1 MFVIHCP
8 LLATLTSDQPLKWF
22 QPIAMTKAVPTT
34 NTAYSLDD
42 LKTLSA
48 FDMQRVNQVITDNLA
63 SRVELIDQLSQH
75 IIYSGGKR
83 LRPMLVLLSAKA
95 CGYRGEDD
103 ALLAAVVEFIHT
115 ATLLHDDVVD
125 DSDMRR
131 GQETANHIWGNEA
144 AVLVGDY
151 LYSRAFQMMVRVQSM
166 RIMDLLA
173 NATNT
178 IAQGEVLQL
187 LNINDADTTE
197 EKYHEVIYGK
207 TACLFE
213 AAAQIGAILGNSD
226 TPLEQALAD
235 FGKHLG
241 TAFQL
246 VDDALDYSA
255 DSDALGKNVGDDLA
269 EGKPTLPLIYAMQHG
284 NKQQKALIRS
294 AIEQGGREHI
304 EAITGIIKETGALDY
319 TMQQARD
326 EAGLAKSAIGSLPQS
341 EYKQALLF
349 LADYAVERN
358 Y

>member
-1 MFVIHCP
+1 
-8 LLATLTSDQPLKWF
+8 
-22 QPIAMTKAVPTT
+22 
-34 NTAYSLDD
+34 
-42 LKTLSA
+42 
-48 FDMQRVNQVITDNLA
+48 MQRVNQVITDNLA
-63 SRVELIDQLSQH
+63 SRVVLINQLSQH

-83 LRPMLVLLSAKA
+83 LRPMLVLLSSKA
-95 CGYRGEDD
+95 CGYQGEDD

-125 DSDMRR
+125 DSDKRR

-151 LYSRAFQMMVRVQSM
+151 LYSRAFQMMVRAQSM

-197 EKYHEVIYGK
+197 EKYYEVIYGK

-213 AAAQIGAILGNSD
+213 AATQIGAILGD
-226 TPLEQALAD
+226 ADAQLEQALAD

-255 DSDALGKNVGDDLA
+255 DSEELGKNVGDDLA
-269 EGKPTLPLIYAMQHG
+269 EGKPTLPLIRAMQYA
-284 NKQQKALIRS
+284 NDQQKALIRN
-294 AIEQGGREHI
+294 AIEQGGLDHI

-326 EAGLAKSAIGSLPQS
+326 EAELAKSAIGSLPQS
-341 EYKQALLF
+341 EHKQALLF
-349 LADYAVERN
+349 LTDYAVERSS
-358 Y
+358 

>member
-1 MFVIHCP
+1 
-8 LLATLTSDQPLKWF
+8 
-22 QPIAMTKAVPTT
+22 MTEAILSR
-34 NTAYSLDD
+34 NSAYSIEN
-42 LKTLSA
+42 LKTLTA
-48 FDMQRVNQVITDNLA
+48 GDMHRVNQVITDNLA
-63 SRVELIDQLSQH
+63 SDVVLINQLSQH

-83 LRPMLVLLSAKA
+83 LRPILVLLSART
-95 CGYRGEDD
+95 CGYTGEDD

-125 DSDMRR
+125 DSDKRR

-151 LYSRAFQMMVRVQSM
+151 LYSRAFQMMVRAQSM
-166 RIMDLLA
+166 QIMDLLA

-197 EKYHEVIYGK
+197 ERYHEVIYGK

-213 AAAQIGAILGNSD
+213 ATTQIGAILGGSNAQ
-226 TPLEQALAD
+226 LERALAD

-255 DSDALGKNVGDDLA
+255 DTEKLGKNVGDDLA
-269 EGKPTLPLIYAMQHG
+269 EGKPTLPLIRAMQRG
-284 NKQQKALIRS
+284 NDQQKALIRK
-294 AIEQGGREHI
+294 AIEQGGLDHI
-304 EAITGIIKETGALDY
+304 DAITEIIKDTGALDY
-319 TMQQARD
+319 TMQQARE
-326 EAGLAKSAIGSLPQS
+326 EAELAKSAIASLPKS
-341 EYKQALLF
+341 DYKQALMF
-349 LADYAVERN
+349 LADYAVERSH
-358 Y
+358 